1 MLTLGL
7 HTAYLGTPYLS
18 WKELSTVIRYLPPTA
33 KLHEARRDEPGKA
46 PYQTPHS
53 QLLFMILD
61 ELRNLRAGIPF
72 PESLP
77 RLYDDIMGLTHE
89 TTAEGEE
96 PIEQAEESIRDK
108 ITRIRQH
115 AKEQT

>member
-18 WKELSTVIRYLPPTA
+18 WKELSTVIRCLPPTA
-33 KLHEARRDEPGKA
+33 KLNEAHSDDPGKA
-46 PYQTPHS
+46 PYQTPQS

-61 ELRNLRAGIPF
+61 ELRNIRAGITF
-72 PESLP
+72 PKSLP
-77 RLYDDIMGLTHE
+77 RLYDDIMGITHK
-89 TTAEGEE
+89 TTTDDEE

>member
-1 MLTLGL
+1 MGL
-7 HTAYLGTPYLS
+7 HLAHLGTPWLS
-18 WKELSTVIRYLPPTA
+18 WEELRALIHNMPATA
-33 KLHEARRDEPGKA
+33 KFRDVSRDVPGKA

-61 ELRNLRAGIPF
+61 ELRNLRAGVPF